1 MSQIRHSDFGIHSD
15 FGFRH
20 SGFTMRA
27 LVFDK
32 SLTLDPRRAEPAANL
47 GDTLL
52 KVRQAGICSTDLE
65 IVKGYMGFK
74 GVLGHEFV
82 ADVVSSPNKDL
93 VGQRVVGEI
102 NVVCGRCDL
111 CLSGLSTHCRN
122 RSVLGILNHDGA
134 FADLVRLPAINLHV
148 LPKTIDDDA
157 AVFVE
162 PLAAA
167 FQVLKQVNLGEGR
180 KWVTVLGDGRLGLLV
195 AQVLRNAGC
204 PVRVIGKHADKL
216 SLCEKWSIRSRA
228 LQDIVPRHDQDIV
241 VDCTGSAA
249 GFELAMAMVRPRGA
263 IVLKSTVA
271 QGKPLN
277 LAPLV
282 IDEIQVIGSRCGPFR
297 QAITALAA
305 KEIDITSLI
314 HRRMKLD
321 QGVEA
326 MNLAA
331 RPGVLKV
338 ILTME

>member
-1 MSQIRHSDFGIHSD
+1 
-15 FGFRH
+15 
-20 SGFTMRA
+20 MRA

-32 SLTLDPRRAEPAANL
+32 SLAFDPRRPDPQPSD
-47 GDTLL
+47 GDTLI
-52 KVRQAGICSTDLE
+52 KVRQAGVCATDLE
-65 IVKGYMGFK
+65 ITKGYMGFR

-82 ADVVSSPNKDL
+82 GEVVSSSDKQL
-93 VGQRVVGEI
+93 VGQRVCGEI

-122 RSVLGILNHDGA
+122 RSVLGIQNHHGA
-134 FADLVRLPAINLHV
+134 FADYVRLPALNLHV
-148 LPKTIDDDA
+148 VPKTVDDDQ

-167 FQVLKQVNLGEGR
+167 FQVLKQVNLDGR

-204 PVRVIGKHADKL
+204 PVRVIGKYPDKL
-216 SLCEKWSIRSRA
+216 ALCERWQIRSRPLA
-228 LQDIVPRHDQDIV
+228 DIAPRHDQDVV

-249 GFELAMAMVRPRGA
+249 GFELAMQMVRPRGT
-263 IVLKSTVA
+263 IVLKSTFA
-271 QGKPLN
+271 AGKPLN

-282 IDEIQVIGSRCGPFR
+282 IDEISVIGSRCGPFR
-297 QAITALAA
+297 EAIRALAE
-305 KEIDITSLI
+305 KSVDVTSLI
-314 HRRMKLD
+314 FRRMRLE

-326 MNLAA
+326 MDLAG

-338 ILTME
+338 LLTVD

>member
-1 MSQIRHSDFGIHSD
+1 V
-15 FGFRH
+15 
-20 SGFTMRA
+20 RA
-27 LVFDK
+27 LVFDQ
-32 SLTLDPRRAEPAANL
+32 SLSFQPRHRDPVESD

-52 KVRQAGICSTDLE
+52 RVRQAGVCATDLE
-65 IVKGYMGFK
+65 ITRGYMGYR

-82 ADVVSSPNKDL
+82 ADVVSSPDKDL
-93 VGQRVVGEI
+93 IGQRVAGEI

-111 CLSGLSTHCRN
+111 CLSGLSSHCRA

-134 FADLVRLPAINLHV
+134 FADFVRLPATNLHV
-148 LPKTIDDDA
+148 LPKSVDDDQ

-167 FQVLKQVNLGEGR
+167 FQVLKQIKLDGR

-204 PVRVIGKHADKL
+204 PVRVIGKHPDKL
-216 SLCEKWSIRSRA
+216 AMCEKWQIRSRPVD
-228 LQDIVPRHDQDIV
+228 DITPRHDQDVV
-241 VDCTGSAA
+241 VDCTGSAS
-249 GFELAMAMVRPRGA
+249 GFELAMQVVRPRGT
-263 IVLKSTVA
+263 IVLKSTFA
-271 QGKPLN
+271 TGKPMN

-282 IDEIQVIGSRCGPFR
+282 IDEINVVGSRCGPIR
-297 QAITALAA
+297 EAIRALAE
-305 KEIDITSLI
+305 KQIDVASLI
-314 HRRMKLD
+314 TRRMKLE

-326 MNLAA
+326 MELAG

>member
-1 MSQIRHSDFGIHSD
+1 
-15 FGFRH
+15 
-20 SGFTMRA
+20 MRA

-32 SLTLDPRRAEPAANL
+32 TLAFDPRRPHPAL
-47 GDTLL
+47 GDGDTILR
-52 KVRQAGICSTDLE
+52 VRQAGICATDLE
-65 IVKGYMGFK
+65 IVKGYMGFR

-82 ADVVSSPNKDL
+82 ADVVTSPEKDL
-93 VGQRVVGEI
+93 AGQRVCGEI

-111 CLSGLSTHCRN
+111 CLSGLSNHCRA

-134 FADLVRLPAINLHV
+134 FAEFVRLPAINLHPI
-148 LPKTIDDDA
+148 PKNVDDDQ

-167 FQVLKQVNLGEGR
+167 FQVLKQIKLDGR

-204 PVRVIGKHADKL
+204 PVRVIGKHPEKL
-216 SLCEKWSIRSRA
+216 ALCEKWQIRSRPLA
-228 LQDIVPRHDQDIV
+228 DIAPRHDQDVV
-241 VDCTGSAA
+241 VDCTGSAN
-249 GFELAMAMVRPRGA
+249 GFELAMQMVRPRGT

-271 QGKPLN
+271 TGKALN

-282 IDEIQVIGSRCGPFR
+282 IDEINVIGSRCGPFR
-297 QAITALAA
+297 EAIRALAE
-305 KEIDITSLI
+305 KQVDVVSLI

-326 MNLAA
+326 MELAG